1 MSLIGQADVSID
13 AKNRLP
19 IPAKFRDDSPS
30 AEGESEAPPAQ
41 RTVWV
46 STPRADRTIWLFPI
60 AAFNTLASMLEQS
73 LSPEDDF
80 VELNRTLA
88 GYSEKIAEDS
98 AHRIIVPKKHLDLVE
113 MPRDVTLVGA
123 FNHLEIHDRAE
134 WQAREAD
141 RLAKL
146 PTLSAKLAA
155 MNRARTHGQS

>member
-19 IPAKFRDDSPS
+19 IPAKFRDDSPM
-30 AEGESEAPPAQ
+30 GEDEVDATPSP
-41 RTVWV
+41 RTIWV

-60 AAFNTLASMLEQS
+60 AAFNTLASMLDQS

-98 AHRIIVPKKHLDLVE
+98 AHRIIVPKKHLDLVG
-113 MPRDVTLVGA
+113 MPKDVTLVGA

-134 WQAREAD
+134 WLAREAD
-141 RLAKL
+141 RLAQL
-146 PTLSAKLAA
+146 PVLSAKLAA
-155 MNRARTHGQS
+155 MTRSRQGGL